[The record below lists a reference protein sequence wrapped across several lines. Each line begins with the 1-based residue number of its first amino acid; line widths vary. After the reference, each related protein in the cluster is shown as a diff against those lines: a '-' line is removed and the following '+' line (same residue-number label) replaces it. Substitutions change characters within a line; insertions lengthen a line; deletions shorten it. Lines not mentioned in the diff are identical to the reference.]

1 MPSVLFNNF
10 ENLNANSDTAVSQ
23 LKEYLIQTDSQIIL
37 TILKKVASDRE
48 NQFFPIWAKSL
59 EWNGFQSDPNRRLF
73 LSTQADA
80 ARKL

>member
-1 MPSVLFNNF
+1 VPSVLFNNF

-48 NQFFPIWAKSL
+48 NQFFPI
-59 EWNGFQSDPNRRLF
+59 
-73 LSTQADA
+73 
-80 ARKL
+80 